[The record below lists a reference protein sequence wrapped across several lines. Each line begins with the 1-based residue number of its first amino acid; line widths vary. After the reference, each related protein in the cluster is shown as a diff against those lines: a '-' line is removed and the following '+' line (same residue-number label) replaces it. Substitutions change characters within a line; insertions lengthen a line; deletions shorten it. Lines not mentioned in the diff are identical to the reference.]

1 MQNWK
6 QAQEFESNWW
16 GDCLDTVGE
25 EIKQRTYNRLMGLT
39 SYGYDL
45 KGKSVIDVGGGPVSL
60 LLKYKNRGICAVVDP
75 LKVPNWVVE
84 RYMENGIT
92 FHNIPA
98 EELDNFALDIDFDM
112 CLIYNVLQHTKD
124 PKKIIQNA
132 LSLCKELHIFEWIET
147 GVSDGHIHTLK
158 EVELNKWLGGE
169 GRVEEI
175 NENGCIG
182 TCYYG
187 VFRGKH
193 YD

>member
-75 LKVPNWVVE
+75 LKVPDWVVE

-98 EELDNFALDIDFDM
+98 EELDSFALDIDFDM

-132 LSLCKELHIFEWIET
+132 LSLCKE
-147 GVSDGHIHTLK
+147 
-158 EVELNKWLGGE
+158 
-169 GRVEEI
+169 
-175 NENGCIG
+175 CIS
-182 TCYYG
+182 
-187 VFRGKH
+187 
-193 YD
+193 

>member
-1 MQNWK
+1 MNWNE
-6 QAQEFESNWW
+6 ANEWESSWW

-39 SYGYDL
+39 PCDYDL
-45 KGKSVIDVGGGPVSL
+45 KGKSVIDIGGGPVSL

-84 RYMENGIT
+84 RYKENNII
-92 FHNIPA
+92 FYNIPA
-98 EELDNFALDIDFDM
+98 EELDNLALNINFDM

-147 GVSDGHIHTLK
+147 GVSDGHIHNLR
-158 EVELNKWLGGE
+158 EEDLNKWLGGE
-169 GRVEEI
+169 GKVEQI

-182 TCYYG
+182 SCYYG
-187 VFRGKH
+187 VFKGKH

>member
-75 LKVPNWVVE
+75 LKVPNWVVQ
-84 RYMENGIT
+84 RYYEN
-92 FHNIPA
+92 NIVFYNEPA
-98 EELDNFALDIDFDM
+98 EGFKCTAIYDE
-112 CLIYNVLQHTKD
+112 CWIYNCLQHTEN
-124 PKKIIQNA
+124 PKQIINNA
-132 LSLCKELHIFEWIET
+132 LEYSRIIRIFEWVNTPI
-147 GVSDGHIHTLK
+147 SDGHIHTLK
-158 EVELNKWLGGE
+158 EVEINKWLGGE
-169 GRVEEI
+169 GKVEEI

-182 TCYYG
+182 FCYYG
-187 VFRGKH
+187 VFKGKH